1 MFFSSYIDILHSKFP
16 QKAQDFER
24 ITPAFHLPLGHH
36 LLSSSA
42 RGANLPLLLQHSR
55 HGWQGQSRVF
65 QLLQRWMD
73 SPWPTTHGLSVSF
86 RTPAPTGECA
96 YLCPTFLPVLEPSFS
111 TLGINISTPTS
122 LVITCHTSSF
132 NLFVLVF
139 SLKEKQLW
147 MLLKPLRA
155 FSSSRLFLVTTFLL
169 GSHSH

>member
-1 MFFSSYIDILHSKFP
+1 MSCTLNSHKKPRTLK
-16 QKAQDFER
+16 EL
-24 ITPAFHLPLGHH
+24 LPLSTYRLVTIRCH
-36 LLSSSA
+36 LSRGCQPSS
-42 RGANLPLLLQHSR
+42 LLQHSR

-65 QLLQRWMD
+65 QLLQRWVG
-73 SPWPTTHGLSVSF
+73 SPWPTTHGLSVSV
-86 RTPAPTGECA
+86 RTPAPAGECA

-147 MLLKPLRA
+147 MLLKPLRG
-155 FSSSRLFLVTTFLL
+155 FSSSRVFPVTTFLL